1 MLRQSSEYTHEHEKA
16 LADGVREIASELRL
30 IDAADLIAFLHTGQF
45 GNLRSL
51 INASTEMYFKP
62 GSVSFGL
69 SGWACVN
76 WDSPPR
82 IVLNMEFHHRKVD
95 VFFRLVLENEEA
107 GVEIDYISFG
117 NKGVPAEETGR
128 RLTDAIADARIPLM
142 SALSQTFDG
151 PGEPA
156 LLSGAA

>member
-30 IDAADLIAFLHTGQF
+30 IEPADLIAFLQTSQF

-62 GSVSFGL
+62 GTMSFGL
-69 SGWACVN
+69 SGWASVN
-76 WDSPPR
+76 WDSPPH
-82 IVLNMEFHHRKVD
+82 IVLDMEFHHRKVD

-117 NKGVPAEETGR
+117 NKGLPPEEAGQ
-128 RLTDAIADARIPLM
+128 RLMDAIADARIPPL
-142 SALSQTFDG
+142 SAVTQTFEG
-151 PGEPA
+151 AGEPV